1 MRGRA
6 IVAVVTCLALA
17 GACGGRVSRE
27 QVAAE
32 AAEDGFAGGTG
43 GVAAATGARAAG
55 TGGAPGARG
64 TGTGTATGTGA
75 AGGSGTGTASGSDG
89 GAGGGDVQA
98 VAPQQP
104 EGGNGGATDVGV
116 TEDRIVLGNVST
128 LSGPVPG
135 LFRGAL
141 VGAQAWAAMVNSQ
154 GGIDGRLI
162 EIRSGDDALDS
173 GRNKAAVLGMK
184 DEVFAFVGS
193 FSVTDDGG
201 ATELAGTNIPDVGVP
216 LAVNRFQLPNNFAV
230 APTQPGWETGPAR
243 YYIANFGDEVIRH
256 TAQFVAA
263 VETARVQARRQR
275 QVFEGLGYE
284 IVYTREIQPNEP
296 NYTGD
301 VIQMRSQGVQSV
313 LFEGQVDQIA
323 DLVNAMHDQGF
334 SVPLLNL
341 GSTAYSNAFLTQAG
355 EAGEGGRIDVSHA
368 LFLGGDADVPE
379 VALFLDWMQRV
390 DPDQDVDL
398 FALYAWASGR
408 LLEQALRA
416 AGPAIT
422 RDGVLAALGQIT
434 SFDAN
439 GLLGPA
445 NPAGKQAT
453 NCFIVVRVENG
464 EFVREHPASGFDC
477 DTGPFQPLP
486 E

>member
-1 MRGRA
+1 MRRRA
-6 IVAVVTCLALA
+6 VVAVLACLALA

-32 AAEDGFAGGTG
+32 AAEDGVLGVAG
-43 GVAAATGARAAG
+43 GVAAGPAGSRTAANRTGSALSSGATAAG
-55 TGGAPGARG
+55 S
-64 TGTGTATGTGA
+64 TAV
-75 AGGSGTGTASGSDG
+75 D
-89 GAGGGDVQA
+89 GGGDA
-98 VAPQQP
+98 AGAPADGGTGPVAPQQP

-116 TEDRIVLGNVST
+116 TEDRIVVGNVAT

-201 ATELAGTNIPDVGVP
+201 ATELAGTNIPDIGVP
-216 LAVNRFQLPNNFAV
+216 LAVNRYQLPNNFAV

-243 YYIANFGDEVIRH
+243 YYIANHGAGVVAK

-275 QVFEGLGYE
+275 QVFEGLGYQV
-284 IVYTREIQPNEP
+284 VYSREIQPNEP

-323 DLVNAMHDQGF
+323 DLVNTMRDQGF
-334 SVPLLNL
+334 EVPLLNL
-341 GSTAYSNAFLTQAG
+341 GSTAYSNAFLAQAG
-355 EAGEGGRIDVSHA
+355 EAAEGARIDVSHA
-368 LFLGGDADVPE
+368 LYLGGDLDVPE
-379 VALFLDWMQRV
+379 VALFREWMERV

-408 LLEQALRA
+408 LLEQALRE
-416 AGPAIT
+416 AGPAVT
-422 RDGVLAALGQIT
+422 RDGVLAALSTIT

-439 GLLGPA
+439 GLVAPA

-453 NCFIVVRVENG
+453 SCFVVVRIEGG
-464 EFVREHPASGFDC
+464 EFVREHPARGFDC
-477 DTGPFQPLP
+477 DTGAFQPLP
-486 E
+486 G